1 MKVKKYHLLQFL
13 FGALRNSLS
22 LDFITGAMHNT
33 YFYSVSEYV
42 KKPKLNVTE
51 KLFLF
56 MFVTAHTVAGDGCPG
71 PASWF
76 SGTSGGLYLQR
87 LS

>member
-1 MKVKKYHLLQFL
+1 M
-13 FGALRNSLS
+13 
-22 LDFITGAMHNT
+22 
-33 YFYSVSEYV
+33 